1 MQACASNICRFRELG
16 WAPALPEPFCMDH
29 CPLTDLLLLLLLLAR
44 RKLDNPKRGAL
55 SGVLG

>member
-1 MQACASNICRFRELG
+1 M
-16 WAPALPEPFCMDH
+16 PEPFCMDH